1 VSNGRRFWLPTQ
13 KGTELF
19 PNVTQQPTKLVIE
32 GVPTG
37 TPLFRVVA
45 AHFAGQLKQF
55 HSKAQQAYALSTTN
69 QMRRHIEM
77 TGAQATYLN
86 QYGQETLTLQVDRSV
101 LEELKQHAG
110 EPWDWAII
118 NFKVLDPPSDAIFAA
133 YQIAPLLQTLT
144 PDLTEARGVSYYPGG
159 DNGLG
164 DKPMS
169 FPNPTHFT
177 ALAPLSVDAGYTAG
191 SLCVDLKTAHS
202 EGEVL
207 IDVYGKI
214 TGARMC
220 FNQVKRLPLTYTM
233 TYPTSPP
240 PSSSAAPPV
249 TAGWHLRGNLL
260 FRLPDC
266 STVQVYFY
274 LGTLNSVWA
283 ARTDFATL
291 STTSRIDITEDTFTD
306 VTFTATPTA
315 SLITVTVTASN
326 DLVTIFG
333 DWNPVFND
341 VSFEQSANGRTADGW
356 WNYTVVGAD
365 GVGGWTTGVFTASET
380 IAYSNP
386 GQSGSPPATDGESWT
401 PLDGQLSYNIYFVGS
416 LEHTAA
422 PTLDDAETITCDMV
436 VAGLVGKGEPDWVYS
451 THTSDFAFNAWEL
464 RAVYPDPVPTAVI
477 NDTAT
482 ISTTTDPDST
492 LIDHYGLPYLG
503 RLNINRK
510 FGSIGFTPSTT

>member
-77 TGAQATYLN
+77 TGARATYLN

-118 NFKVLDPPSDAIFAA
+118 NFKVLNPPSDAIFAA

-159 DNGLG
+159 DNGIG

-191 SLCVDLKTAHS
+191 SLCVDLKTAHPD
-202 EGEVL
+202 GEVL

-220 FNQVKRLPLTYTM
+220 FNQVKRLPLTYVLS
-233 TYPTSPP
+233 YPTSPP
-240 PSSSAAPPV
+240 PASDAFV
-249 TAGWHLRGNLL
+249 TAGWHLRGNLQ

-266 STVQVYFY
+266 SDVMVFFY
-274 LGTLNSVWA
+274 LGTENAVWA
-283 ARTDFATL
+283 ARTDFAAL
-291 STTSRIDITEDTFTD
+291 TTTKRIDITEDTFTD
-306 VTFTATPTA
+306 ITFTATPTA
-315 SLITVTVTASN
+315 SDITVTVTASN
-326 DLVTIFG
+326 DLVTIDG
-333 DWNPVFND
+333 DWDPDAHNVDPL
-341 VSFEQSANGRTADGW
+341 ESANGHTAAGW
-356 WNYTVVGAD
+356 WNYTVSGAD
-365 GVGGWTTGVFTASET
+365 GVDGWVTGCFSATET
-380 IAYSNP
+380 ISYSNP
-386 GQSGSPPATDGESWT
+386 GQSGSPAAIDALGDLWT
-401 PLDGQLSYNIYFVGS
+401 SLDGQLSYNIYFTPY

-422 PTLDDAETITCDMV
+422 PTPDDAETITCDMII
-436 VAGLVGKGEPDWVYS
+436 AGLVGKGDPDWVYS

-510 FGSIGFTPSTT
+510 FGSIGFTPPTT